1 MYSISIYF
9 GNLSHYKHWNYRG
22 ESALLFA
29 VNKVTVSCES
39 QILMQETVPH
49 NENCYSPDM

>member
-1 MYSISIYF
+1 MYLISIYF
-9 GNLSHYKHWNYRG
+9 GNLPHYKHCNYR

-29 VNKVTVSCES
+29 INKVTVSCES
-39 QILMQETVPH
+39 QILMQETMPY